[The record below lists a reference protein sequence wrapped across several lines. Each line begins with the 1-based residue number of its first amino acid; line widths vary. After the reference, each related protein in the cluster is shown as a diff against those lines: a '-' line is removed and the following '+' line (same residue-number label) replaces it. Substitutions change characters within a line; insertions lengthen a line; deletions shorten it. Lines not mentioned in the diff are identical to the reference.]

1 MVLAL
6 YHPAFSNSKKGMKS
20 SWFVGNRDKG
30 SSLEQN
36 LARKY
41 GRLFSLYLHVAV
53 DRVAVNNSTLQLQ
66 LHVKL
71 HNASTGKV
79 VTSHSKGVE
88 TTEGMHLR
96 KCQNCRGE
104 NEQTNQPQDNCRV
117 SFLGKKIWIQ
127 TCAASL
133 ITWKLW
139 NTIFVQVSG
148 VAIQL
153 LTPRVTTC
161 FSLKHGNAAKVAHT
175 FYFNV

>member
-1 MVLAL
+1 MPRIEKTGNEKPGPFICVKMKWNVRFWMALAP

-41 GRLFSLYLHVAV
+41 GRLFSLYLHLAV

-96 KCQNCRGE
+96 KCQNCRGK
-104 NEQTNQPQDNCRV
+104 NEQTNQPQDECRV
-117 SFLGKKIWIQ
+117 SFLGKKIRRPGSAWPV
-127 TCAASL
+127 
-133 ITWKLW
+133 
-139 NTIFVQVSG
+139 F
-148 VAIQL
+148 
-153 LTPRVTTC
+153 
-161 FSLKHGNAAKVAHT
+161 
-175 FYFNV
+175 